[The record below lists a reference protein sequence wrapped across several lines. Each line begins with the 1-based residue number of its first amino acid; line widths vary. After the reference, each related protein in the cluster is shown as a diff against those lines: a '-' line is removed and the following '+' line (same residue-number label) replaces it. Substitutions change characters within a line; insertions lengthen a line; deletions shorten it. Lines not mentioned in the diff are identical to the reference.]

1 GYLLN
6 LAGLKEPLDKDFHDR
21 LAEYAMRA
29 RETRTLLI
37 VVATPHVWNSAV
49 IDSRTSPVRIV
60 EIGRPS
66 SLKVARRRIEA
77 DSELADRAAWLM
89 AESSVF
95 AGQLLGDEPPAEGVR
110 LADVVLGAEGPQDKE
125 ALDGFLGWKHKL
137 TDWFGSTDPEAPER
151 RALQIA
157 AAFLDGARVR
167 TVLDAADSLLAD
179 PEIHW
184 PVRQGGPLAGAGG
197 SQRCVDAELDYSP
210 DGVVSIT
217 KHHPG
222 IDRALLG
229 HVWRERPQLV
239 PVLTRWLSAIS
250 QPKGIADACLP
261 RLAQVLTTLAES
273 EGADVVL
280 DLTQNWLR
288 NGSVRYTQ
296 LVVDVLDELAVNPV
310 LGPEVRKVLT
320 QWADGHSTP
329 ERQLAVVKVCERKL
343 VREFT
348 SVALTRLKYVL
359 ESTWKKKARTDE
371 DEKAREAALTV
382 LKSLL
387 GDTGLSARVLKT
399 LVDWTMPE
407 NNASEKVELSRAAFL
422 DVFALDDAESSPSP
436 VALLLSTEAE
446 HGAAVRELLRN
457 GWQATWHC
465 PELRERAAEVLGRWC
480 DAAEAGELP
489 GDAVEEIVAVV
500 FSAQADVMG
509 GELDRLIAGTAPFR
523 ARLRTRLFHVV
534 RETAARRA
542 ASTAHRAA

>member
-1 GYLLN
+1 
-6 LAGLKEPLDKDFHDR
+6 
-21 LAEYAMRA
+21 
-29 RETRTLLI
+29 
-37 VVATPHVWNSAV
+37 
-49 IDSRTSPVRIV
+49 
-60 EIGRPS
+60 
-66 SLKVARRRIEA
+66 
-77 DSELADRAAWLM
+77 
-89 AESSVF
+89 
-95 AGQLLGDEPPAEGVR
+95 
-110 LADVVLGAEGPQDKE
+110 
-125 ALDGFLGWKHKL
+125 
-137 TDWFGSTDPEAPER
+137 
-151 RALQIA
+151 IA